1 MMKMKKLLAAVLAL
15 TMLLALAACGSGNS
29 SADTNTASGSAEG
42 KTVVTVAT
50 SPDFPPFESLDGS
63 EVVGIEVDIL
73 QAITG
78 KLGLEMQLEQMDF
91 ESVIPGVQ
99 AGKFDIGMSG
109 ITITAD
115 RQKNCDFSNPYFLAN
130 QVIVVNPGSD
140 IQGKAD
146 LAGKTIAVQTGTT
159 AEEYC
164 MDNGYSVLSF
174 ASNNDA
180 QAALT
185 SGKADAWVV
194 DNEAAARMAADQ
206 SLTVLDEAMTSEPYA
221 FAFAKGSSLVDQV
234 NTAELNGY
242 AAIAFGCPAMGSEVL
257 EEMEFQPMFDS
268 IRNQLGG
275 KSVGLFGSYGW
286 GDGEWMRSWEKDC
299 GDAGLNLVCESVTCC
314 DAPDDAALE
323 ACRELGR
330 ALAK

>member
-29 SADTNTASGSAEG
+29 DTNTASGSAE
-42 KTVVTVAT
+42 KTTVTVAT

-115 RQKNCDFSNPYFLAN
+115 RQKNCDFTQPYFLAS
-130 QVIVVNPGSD
+130 QAIVVTPDSD
-140 IQGKAD
+140 ITCKAD
-146 LAGKTIAVQTGTT
+146 LEGKTISVQTGTT

-164 MDNGYSVLSF
+164 MENGYEVLAF
-174 ASNNDA
+174 AANNDA
-180 QAALT
+180 AAALT
-185 SGKADAWVV
+185 SGKAAAWVV
-194 DNEAAARMAADQ
+194 DNEVGVALAAQ
-206 SLTVLDEAMTSEPYA
+206 QGLVVLDEAMTSEPYA
-221 FAFAKGSSLVDQV
+221 FAFAKDSSL
-234 NTAELNGY
+234 TAQFDEALGELLADGTV
-242 AAIAFGCPAMGSEVL
+242 AAIFEKYGVL
-257 EEMEFQPMFDS
+257 Y
-268 IRNQLGG
+268 
-275 KSVGLFGSYGW
+275 V
-286 GDGEWMRSWEKDC
+286 
-299 GDAGLNLVCESVTCC
+299 
-314 DAPDDAALE
+314 AP
-323 ACRELGR
+323 
-330 ALAK
+330 

>member
-29 SADTNTASGSAEG
+29 DTNTASGSAG
-42 KTVVTVAT
+42 KTTVTVAT

-115 RQKNCDFSNPYFLAN
+115 RQKNGDFTQPYFLAS
-130 QVIVVNPGSD
+130 QAIVVTPDSD
-140 IQGKAD
+140 ITCKAD
-146 LAGKTIAVQTGTT
+146 LEGKTISVQTGTT

-164 MDNGYSVLSF
+164 MENGYEVLAF
-174 ASNNDA
+174 AANNDA
-180 QAALT
+180 AAALT
-185 SGKADAWVV
+185 SGKAAAWVV
-194 DNEAAARMAADQ
+194 DNEVGVALAAQ
-206 SLTVLDEAMTSEPYA
+206 QGLVVLDEAMTSEPYA
-221 FAFAKGSSLVDQV
+221 FAFAKDSAL
-234 NTAELNGY
+234 TAQFDEALGELLADGTV
-242 AAIAFGCPAMGSEVL
+242 AAIFEKYGVL
-257 EEMEFQPMFDS
+257 Y
-268 IRNQLGG
+268 
-275 KSVGLFGSYGW
+275 V
-286 GDGEWMRSWEKDC
+286 
-299 GDAGLNLVCESVTCC
+299 
-314 DAPDDAALE
+314 AP
-323 ACRELGR
+323 
-330 ALAK
+330 

>member
-29 SADTNTASGSAEG
+29 DTNTASGSAG
-42 KTVVTVAT
+42 KTTVTVAT

-115 RQKNCDFSNPYFLAN
+115 RQKNCDFTQPYFMAS
-130 QVIVVNPGSD
+130 QAIVVTPDSD
-140 IQGKAD
+140 ITCKAD
-146 LAGKTIAVQTGTT
+146 LEGKTVSVQTGTT

-164 MDNGYSVLSF
+164 MENGYEVLAF
-174 ASNNDA
+174 AANNDA
-180 QAALT
+180 AAALT
-185 SGKADAWVV
+185 SGKAAAWVV
-194 DNEAAARMAADQ
+194 DNEVGVALAAQ
-206 SLTVLDEAMTSEPYA
+206 QGLVVLDEAMTSEPYA
-221 FAFAKGSSLVDQV
+221 FAFAKDSAL
-234 NTAELNGY
+234 TAQFDEALGELLADGTV
-242 AAIAFGCPAMGSEVL
+242 AAIFEKYGVL
-257 EEMEFQPMFDS
+257 Y
-268 IRNQLGG
+268 
-275 KSVGLFGSYGW
+275 V
-286 GDGEWMRSWEKDC
+286 
-299 GDAGLNLVCESVTCC
+299 
-314 DAPDDAALE
+314 AP
-323 ACRELGR
+323 
-330 ALAK
+330 

>member
-29 SADTNTASGSAEG
+29 DTNTASGSAG
-42 KTVVTVAT
+42 KTTVTVAT

-115 RQKNCDFSNPYFLAN
+115 RQKNCDFTQPYFLAS
-130 QVIVVNPGSD
+130 QAIVVTPDSD
-140 IQGKAD
+140 ITCKAN
-146 LAGKTIAVQTGTT
+146 LEGKTVSVQTGTT

-164 MDNGYSVLSF
+164 MENGYEVLAF
-174 ASNNDA
+174 TANNDA
-180 QAALT
+180 AAALT
-185 SGKADAWVV
+185 SGKAAAWVV
-194 DNEAAARMAADQ
+194 DNEVGVALAAQ
-206 SLTVLDEAMTSEPYA
+206 QGLVVLDEAMTSEPYA
-221 FAFAKGSSLVDQV
+221 FAFAKDSAL
-234 NTAELNGY
+234 TAQFDEALGELLADGTV
-242 AAIAFGCPAMGSEVL
+242 AAIFEKYGVL
-257 EEMEFQPMFDS
+257 Y
-268 IRNQLGG
+268 
-275 KSVGLFGSYGW
+275 V
-286 GDGEWMRSWEKDC
+286 
-299 GDAGLNLVCESVTCC
+299 
-314 DAPDDAALE
+314 AP
-323 ACRELGR
+323 
-330 ALAK
+330 

>member
-29 SADTNTASGSAEG
+29 DTNTASGSAE
-42 KTVVTVAT
+42 KTTVTVAT

-115 RQKNCDFSNPYFLAN
+115 RQKNCDFTQPYFLAS
-130 QVIVVNPGSD
+130 QAIVVTPDSD
-140 IQGKAD
+140 ITCKAD
-146 LAGKTIAVQTGTT
+146 LEGKTISVQTGTT

-164 MDNGYSVLSF
+164 MENGYDVLAF
-174 ASNNDA
+174 AANNDA
-180 QAALT
+180 AAALT
-185 SGKADAWVV
+185 SGKAAAWVV
-194 DNEAAARMAADQ
+194 DNEVGVALAAQ
-206 SLTVLDEAMTSEPYA
+206 QGLVVLDEAMTSEPYA
-221 FAFAKGSSLVDQV
+221 FAFAKDSAL
-234 NTAELNGY
+234 TAQFDEALGELLADGTV
-242 AAIAFGCPAMGSEVL
+242 AAIFEKYGVL
-257 EEMEFQPMFDS
+257 Y
-268 IRNQLGG
+268 
-275 KSVGLFGSYGW
+275 V
-286 GDGEWMRSWEKDC
+286 
-299 GDAGLNLVCESVTCC
+299 
-314 DAPDDAALE
+314 AP
-323 ACRELGR
+323 
-330 ALAK
+330 

>member
-29 SADTNTASGSAEG
+29 DTNTASGSAG
-42 KTVVTVAT
+42 KTTVTVAT

-115 RQKNCDFSNPYFLAN
+115 RQKNCDFTQPYFLAS
-130 QVIVVNPGSD
+130 QAIVVTPDSD
-140 IQGKAD
+140 ITCKAN
-146 LAGKTIAVQTGTT
+146 LEGKTVSVQTGTT

-164 MDNGYSVLSF
+164 MENGYEVLAF
-174 ASNNDA
+174 AANNDA
-180 QAALT
+180 AAALT
-185 SGKADAWVV
+185 SGKAAAWVV
-194 DNEAAARMAADQ
+194 DNEVGVALAAQ
-206 SLTVLDEAMTSEPYA
+206 QGLVVLDEAMTSEPYA
-221 FAFAKGSSLVDQV
+221 FAFTKDSAL
-234 NTAELNGY
+234 TAQFDEALGELLADGTV
-242 AAIAFGCPAMGSEVL
+242 AAIFEKYGVL
-257 EEMEFQPMFDS
+257 Y
-268 IRNQLGG
+268 
-275 KSVGLFGSYGW
+275 V
-286 GDGEWMRSWEKDC
+286 
-299 GDAGLNLVCESVTCC
+299 
-314 DAPDDAALE
+314 AP
-323 ACRELGR
+323 
-330 ALAK
+330 

>member
-29 SADTNTASGSAEG
+29 DTNTASGSAE
-42 KTVVTVAT
+42 KTTVTVAT

-115 RQKNCDFSNPYFLAN
+115 RQKNCDFTQPYFLAS
-130 QVIVVNPGSD
+130 QAIVVTPDSD
-140 IQGKAD
+140 ITCQAD
-146 LAGKTIAVQTGTT
+146 LEGKTVSVQTGTT

-164 MDNGYSVLSF
+164 MENGYEVLAF
-174 ASNNDA
+174 AANNDA
-180 QAALT
+180 AAALT
-185 SGKADAWVV
+185 SGKAAAWVV
-194 DNEAAARMAADQ
+194 DNEVGVALAAQ
-206 SLTVLDEAMTSEPYA
+206 QGLVVLDEAMTSEPYA
-221 FAFAKGSSLVDQV
+221 FAFAKDSAL
-234 NTAELNGY
+234 TAQFDEALGELLADGTV
-242 AAIAFGCPAMGSEVL
+242 AAIFEKYGVL
-257 EEMEFQPMFDS
+257 Y
-268 IRNQLGG
+268 
-275 KSVGLFGSYGW
+275 V
-286 GDGEWMRSWEKDC
+286 
-299 GDAGLNLVCESVTCC
+299 
-314 DAPDDAALE
+314 AP
-323 ACRELGR
+323 
-330 ALAK
+330 

>member
-29 SADTNTASGSAEG
+29 DTNTASGSAG
-42 KTVVTVAT
+42 KTTVTVAT

-115 RQKNCDFSNPYFLAN
+115 RQKNCDFTQPYFLAS
-130 QVIVVNPGSD
+130 QAIVVTPDSD
-140 IQGKAD
+140 ITCKAD
-146 LAGKTIAVQTGTT
+146 LEGKTVSVQTGTT

-164 MDNGYSVLSF
+164 MENGYEVLAF
-174 ASNNDA
+174 TANNDA
-180 QAALT
+180 AAALT
-185 SGKADAWVV
+185 SGKAAAWVV
-194 DNEAAARMAADQ
+194 DNEVGVALAAQ
-206 SLTVLDEAMTSEPYA
+206 QGLVVLDEAMTSEPYA
-221 FAFAKGSSLVDQV
+221 FAFAKDSEL
-234 NTAELNGY
+234 TAQFDEALGQLLADGTV
-242 AAIAFGCPAMGSEVL
+242 AAIFEKYGVL
-257 EEMEFQPMFDS
+257 Y
-268 IRNQLGG
+268 
-275 KSVGLFGSYGW
+275 V
-286 GDGEWMRSWEKDC
+286 
-299 GDAGLNLVCESVTCC
+299 
-314 DAPDDAALE
+314 AP
-323 ACRELGR
+323 
-330 ALAK
+330 

>member
-29 SADTNTASGSAEG
+29 DTNTASGSAG
-42 KTVVTVAT
+42 KTTVTVAT

-115 RQKNCDFSNPYFLAN
+115 RQKNCDFTQPYFLAS
-130 QVIVVNPGSD
+130 QAIVVTPDSD
-140 IQGKAD
+140 ITCKAD
-146 LAGKTIAVQTGTT
+146 LEGKTISVQTGTT

-164 MDNGYSVLSF
+164 MENGYEVLAF
-174 ASNNDA
+174 AANNDA
-180 QAALT
+180 AAALT
-185 SGKADAWVV
+185 SGKAAAWVV
-194 DNEAAARMAADQ
+194 DNEVGVALAAQ
-206 SLTVLDEAMTSEPYA
+206 QGLVVLDEAMTSEPYA
-221 FAFAKGSSLVDQV
+221 FTFAKDSAL
-234 NTAELNGY
+234 TAQFDEALGELLADGTV
-242 AAIAFGCPAMGSEVL
+242 AAIFEKYGVL
-257 EEMEFQPMFDS
+257 Y
-268 IRNQLGG
+268 
-275 KSVGLFGSYGW
+275 V
-286 GDGEWMRSWEKDC
+286 
-299 GDAGLNLVCESVTCC
+299 
-314 DAPDDAALE
+314 AP
-323 ACRELGR
+323 
-330 ALAK
+330 

>member
-29 SADTNTASGSAEG
+29 DTNTASGSAE
-42 KTVVTVAT
+42 KTTVTVAT

-115 RQKNCDFSNPYFLAN
+115 RQKNCDFTQPYFLAS
-130 QVIVVNPGSD
+130 QAIVVTPDSD
-140 IQGKAD
+140 ITCKAD
-146 LAGKTIAVQTGTT
+146 LEGKTISVQTGTT

-164 MDNGYSVLSF
+164 MENGYEVLAF
-174 ASNNDA
+174 AANNDA
-180 QAALT
+180 AAALT
-185 SGKADAWVV
+185 SGKAAAWVV
-194 DNEAAARMAADQ
+194 DNEVGVALAAQ
-206 SLTVLDEAMTSEPYA
+206 QGLVVLDEAMTSEPYA
-221 FAFAKGSSLVDQV
+221 FAFAKDSAL
-234 NTAELNGY
+234 TAQFDEALGELLADGTV
-242 AAIAFGCPAMGSEVL
+242 AAIFEKYGVL
-257 EEMEFQPMFDS
+257 YVAPCGEQPF
-268 IRNQLGG
+268 
-275 KSVGLFGSYGW
+275 
-286 GDGEWMRSWEKDC
+286 
-299 GDAGLNLVCESVTCC
+299 
-314 DAPDDAALE
+314 
-323 ACRELGR
+323 
-330 ALAK
+330 

>member
-29 SADTNTASGSAEG
+29 DTNTASGSAE
-42 KTVVTVAT
+42 KTTVTVAT

-115 RQKNCDFSNPYFLAN
+115 RQKNCDFTQPYFLAS
-130 QVIVVNPGSD
+130 QAIVVTPDSD
-140 IQGKAD
+140 ITCKAD
-146 LAGKTIAVQTGTT
+146 LEGKTISVQTGTT

-164 MDNGYSVLSF
+164 MENGYEVLAF
-174 ASNNDA
+174 AANNDA
-180 QAALT
+180 AAALT
-185 SGKADAWVV
+185 SGKAAVWVV
-194 DNEAAARMAADQ
+194 DNEVGVALAAQ
-206 SLTVLDEAMTSEPYA
+206 QGLVVLDEAMTSEPYA
-221 FAFAKGSSLVDQV
+221 FAFAKDSAL
-234 NTAELNGY
+234 TAQFDEALGELLADGTV
-242 AAIAFGCPAMGSEVL
+242 AAIFEKYGVL
-257 EEMEFQPMFDS
+257 Y
-268 IRNQLGG
+268 
-275 KSVGLFGSYGW
+275 V
-286 GDGEWMRSWEKDC
+286 
-299 GDAGLNLVCESVTCC
+299 
-314 DAPDDAALE
+314 AP
-323 ACRELGR
+323 
-330 ALAK
+330 

>member
-29 SADTNTASGSAEG
+29 DTNTASGSAG
-42 KTVVTVAT
+42 KTTVTVAT

-115 RQKNCDFSNPYFLAN
+115 RQKNCDFTQPYFLAS
-130 QVIVVNPGSD
+130 QAIVVTPDSD
-140 IQGKAD
+140 ITCKAD
-146 LAGKTIAVQTGTT
+146 LEGKTISVQTGTT

-164 MDNGYSVLSF
+164 MENGYEVLAF
-174 ASNNDA
+174 AANNDA
-180 QAALT
+180 AAALT
-185 SGKADAWVV
+185 SGKAAAWVV
-194 DNEAAARMAADQ
+194 DNEVGVALAEQ
-206 SLTVLDEAMTSEPYA
+206 QGLVVLDEAMTSEPYA
-221 FAFAKGSSLVDQV
+221 FTFAKDSAL
-234 NTAELNGY
+234 TAQFDEALGELLADGTV
-242 AAIAFGCPAMGSEVL
+242 AAIFEKYGVL
-257 EEMEFQPMFDS
+257 Y
-268 IRNQLGG
+268 
-275 KSVGLFGSYGW
+275 V
-286 GDGEWMRSWEKDC
+286 
-299 GDAGLNLVCESVTCC
+299 
-314 DAPDDAALE
+314 AP
-323 ACRELGR
+323 
-330 ALAK
+330 